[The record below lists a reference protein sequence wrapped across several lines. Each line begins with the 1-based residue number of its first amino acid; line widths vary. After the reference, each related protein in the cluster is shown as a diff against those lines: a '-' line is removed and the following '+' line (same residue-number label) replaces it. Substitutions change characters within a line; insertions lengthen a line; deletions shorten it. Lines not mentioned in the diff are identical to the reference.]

1 MTPQDRPHGGAATS
15 AVEGAL
21 DLPPD
26 PDTEDSGTTSAA
38 PGHRA
43 RSREMLGLLLM
54 RPAVLAAVCGVL
66 WLYVHQQSLDFIE
79 QQTLNR
85 SVITR
90 ALREHV
96 QLSLT
101 VTALIVV
108 IAMPIGILLSRPRV
122 RSVAPAVLAVANAG
136 QAFPAIG
143 LVTLLAIQFG
153 IGTTVA
159 IVALTVSGVLPTLHN
174 TVTGLRAVDPSI
186 VQAARGMGMRGWQAL
201 LRVEL
206 PLAVPVILAGIRTTA
221 VLAVGVATLAT
232 FIDAGG
238 LGDVIIP
245 GINNIRTPVLLT
257 GAVLTIVVAFTLD
270 WLARL
275 VEELFRPRGL

>member
-1 MTPQDRPHGGAATS
+1 MTPQDRPHG
-15 AVEGAL
+15 GAL

-26 PDTEDSGTTSAA
+26 PDTEDTGATPAA
-38 PGHRA
+38 PGHRT

-90 ALREHV
+90 ALREHL

-108 IAMPIGILLSRPRV
+108 IAMPIGILLSRPRA

-275 VEELFRPRGL
+275 VEELLRPRGL